1 MTTKPSPCSVNYSL
15 AENCSLLDS
24 DSMSITFDIP
34 PDVQAGLEGIS
45 DLNLR
50 VALYLRLEAQL
61 EAVRR
66 QRHGAQARDVVAAAI
81 SKAEADKVAET
92 DPEKSFDEFRRLHQ
106 SITERL

>member
-1 MTTKPSPCSVNYSL
+1 MFSWCI
-15 AENCSLLDS
+15 A
-24 DSMSITFDIP
+24 MSITFDIP

-66 QRHGAQARDVVAAAI
+66 QRHSTQARDIVAAAV
-81 SKAEADKVAET
+81 SKVEADRGAGT
-92 DPEKSFDEFRRLHQ
+92 DPDEAFDEFRRLHQ